1 MFSTVEQV
9 AMLAI
14 GAHGEQVDKI
24 GVPYREHLRA
34 VAEGLEPFGP
44 LVVMAGWLHDT
55 IEDTPWTAA
64 GLREAGLSARVVA
77 VVDLVTRR
85 KGESYED
92 LITRVAADPVA
103 ALVKI
108 ADNAHNC
115 LPERLAGIAGEPE
128 RRRLEERY
136 RGARRILWPAAPS
149 GSVSSIISRV
159 NPALVAELPGSGN

>member
-1 MFSTVEQV
+1 VFITVEQV

-44 LVVMAGWLHDT
+44 LVVMAGWLHDI
-55 IEDTPWTAA
+55 IEDTGWTAA
-64 GLREAGLSARVVA
+64 GLREAGVSARVVA

-85 KGESYED
+85 EGESYED
-92 LITRVAADPVA
+92 MVTRVAGDPVA
-103 ALVKI
+103 TLVKI

-115 LPERLAGIAGEPE
+115 LPSRLAGIAGEPE

-136 RGARRILWPAAPS
+136 RGARRILWPAAP
-149 GSVSSIISRV
+149 GDSVRSVIGRV
-159 NPALVAELPGSGN
+159 NPALLAEMPGAVR